1 MNWFTRLFQH
11 QHRWRVTGMRA
22 GRTQAVSDHT
32 MFRVAREIK
41 GCDVLMRCDC
51 GALQSVFVGGDWT
64 MDELTGQAKE
74 TDAAVAALMKSIE
87 KEANR

>member
-22 GRTQAVSDHT
+22 GRTQVASGRGVS
-32 MFRVAREIK
+32 REIK
-41 GCDVLMRCDC
+41 GCDVLFRCDC
-51 GALQSVFVGGDWT
+51 GALQSMFVGGDWT